1 MSIINGRPR
10 IFSVLLVLLAITGHA
25 GRAQSVADDPIG
37 FKGGYK
43 ALSRLCE
50 TNLSGAAS
58 LLANDYSRGFFL
70 SITIPA
76 GADTVTDIAFLTAIP
91 PEMAPQI
98 VWALKATNGQ
108 WMKRDQAR
116 RLLIPIFFC
125 QSSPPSNS
133 FSSQLLVAN
142 NAGFNIPGSPD
153 QWPEAAEGT
162 WIHPICPLIPASS
175 QRPTAAEPPAPAPT
189 PAAAPQTAA
198 TPPASQPYTPATAA
212 APQPSSSAVAVADS
226 TANSGIYRTQA
237 DFDARRMTYPSTFP
251 LEEKSLLSWSAL
263 YYVTYGTVRVRTS
276 PTNKDYQEFPAG
288 SIFGFRSGNIRYIY
302 LKPSKRYLSVVY
314 TGAPFYLF
322 MSVEKQSSTNDNPSM
337 YGVFMYAKTL
347 DGPLKEFTR
356 KRIDEDFGSDPK
368 MAADLQV
375 LRKDLDKHS
384 VSMSPGDF
392 EVCRLLAKDC
402 LSKYT
407 PH

>member
-1 MSIINGRPR
+1 MSIINRRPR
-10 IFSVLLVLLAITGHA
+10 IFSVLLVLLAMTMA
-25 GRAQSVADDPIG
+25 SAARAQSVSEDPIG

-58 LLANDYSRGFFL
+58 LLANDYSRGFFI

-76 GADTVTDIAFLTAIP
+76 GVDTVTDIAFLTAIP

-108 WMKRDQAR
+108 WMKKDQAR

-125 QSSPPSNS
+125 QSSPPNNS

-175 QRPTAAEPPAPAPT
+175 QRPTAAAAPAPIPPT
-189 PAAAPQTAA
+189 PAAAP
-198 TPPASQPYTPATAA
+198 AS
-212 APQPSSSAVAVADS
+212 VADS
-226 TANSGIYRTQA
+226 TANSGIYHTQA
-237 DFDARRMTYPSTFP
+237 DFDAGRMTYPSTFP

-347 DGPLKEFTR
+347 DGPMKEFTR

-368 MAADLQV
+368 MAADLQA

-384 VSMSPGDF
+384 IAMSPGEF
-392 EVCRLLAKDC
+392 EVCRELAKAC